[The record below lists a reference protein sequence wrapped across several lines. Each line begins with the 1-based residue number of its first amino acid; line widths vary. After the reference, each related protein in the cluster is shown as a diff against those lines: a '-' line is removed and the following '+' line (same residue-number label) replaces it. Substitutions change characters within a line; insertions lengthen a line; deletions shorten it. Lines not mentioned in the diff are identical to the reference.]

1 MLQLSERIGWMKLVI
16 QIPCLNE
23 EDSLPVTLAD
33 LPKQVPGIDEIDI
46 VIIDDGST
54 DKTVEVAKSFGVKN
68 IVQFSTNKGLAKAF
82 LAGIGKSLDIGADI
96 IVNTDA
102 DNQYCAKDI
111 EKLVQPILE
120 GRADIVIG
128 TRPVSEIK
136 HFSPLKKFLQK
147 FGSWVMRL
155 LSSTKVED
163 APSGFRAF
171 SREAAIQ
178 LNVFDNYSYTLE
190 TILQAKVKGLNIEC
204 VDINVNPELRK
215 SRLFS
220 NMFTYILRSVFTMIR
235 MFIIYRPFRFFAVCG
250 LIFLL
255 IGLILSGR
263 FIYYFLMG
271 TGQGHIQSL
280 IFAAVF
286 LLTGVQIGLIAVLA
300 DLISINR
307 KLLEDIQKRVK
318 LDGLQKKSDDL
329 K

>member
-68 IVQFSTNKGLAKAF
+68 IVHFSTNKGLAKAF

-96 IVNTDA
+96 IINTDA

>member
-1 MLQLSERIGWMKLVI
+1 MKLVI